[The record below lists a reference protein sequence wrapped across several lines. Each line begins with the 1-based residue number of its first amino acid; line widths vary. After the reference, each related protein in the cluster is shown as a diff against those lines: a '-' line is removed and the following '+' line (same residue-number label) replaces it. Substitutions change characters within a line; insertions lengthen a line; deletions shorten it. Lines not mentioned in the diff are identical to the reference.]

1 MRFNNLV
8 FDELMDSDW
17 QLYFTKILQLYA
29 QICHTWS
36 LVLAQMMNS
45 IRLLKFFFLPHQIWT
60 QQQQKKWFFLLAIL
74 ISIYL
79 ISNEWTKN
87 FEMMRWIRK

>member
-45 IRLLKFFFLPHQIWT
+45 IRILNFFL
-60 QQQQKKWFFLLAIL
+60 FLIKSL
-74 ISIYL
+74 
-79 ISNEWTKN
+79 
-87 FEMMRWIRK
+87 

>member
-8 FDELMDSDW
+8 FYELMDSDW

-36 LVLAQMMNS
+36 LVLKLS
-45 IRLLKFFFLPHQIWT
+45 ISTNDELDSHIKFFSLPHQISINIWT
-60 QQQQKKWFFLLAIL
+60 QQQQKIVFFC
-74 ISIYL
+74 
-79 ISNEWTKN
+79 
-87 FEMMRWIRK
+87 